1 MRFINPKTDLA
12 FKKIFGSDASH
23 EILIDFL
30 DSLLYASRGII
41 ADLEIINP
49 WLAPKIRGV
58 KGLSKVFRQKKI
70 AIARNLLDVL
80 DDATIS
86 AKTGMAAEEVASLRG
101 NSG

>member
-58 KGLSKVFRQKKI
+58 KDTYLTCAPASVTDGRSSSKCKC
-70 AIARNLLDVL
+70 
-80 DDATIS
+80 
-86 AKTGMAAEEVASLRG
+86 
-101 NSG
+101 